1 MKPAED
7 AFGLRLAAKA
17 TDREKAARKEWPA
30 FQGRLTEL
38 GYAPR
43 AIAHAFST
51 LSGAGTVTDA
61 LEVLEA
67 MSRLQSPPLSLSFEL
82 IETRSGP
89 AAANRPTIT
98 SVERDDL
105 GIHVKYGLAAPPG
118 VGSHGPRGEATDDLG
133 NAYTNLGSHVGLDRE
148 GWRGQL
154 TMPLPPSGAATLRIR
169 ITWGPPRPSTR
180 DIPGYEIRVSLPEA
194 DTWRQTH
201 GEEFD
206 DGRSLLRDRQQRRR
220 RPE

>member
-17 TDREKAARKEWPA
+17 ADREKAARQEWPA
-30 FQGRLTEL
+30 FQERLTEL
-38 GYAPR
+38 GYTPR

-61 LEVLEA
+61 LEVLEG
-67 MSRLQSPPLSLSFEL
+67 MSRPESPPVALRFEL
-82 IETRSGP
+82 IETSSGP

-105 GIHVKYGLAAPPG
+105 GIHVKYGLAAPVA

-133 NAYTNLGSHVGLDRE
+133 NEYNNLGGHLGLARD

-154 TMPLPPSGAATLRIR
+154 TMPLPPSGATTLLIR
-169 ITWGPPRPSTR
+169 ITWDPPRSSTR
-180 DIPGYEIRVSLPEA
+180 EIPAHEIRVSLP
-194 DTWRQTH
+194 D
-201 GEEFD
+201 
-206 DGRSLLRDRQQRRR
+206 
-220 RPE
+220 

>member
-17 TDREKAARKEWPA
+17 ADREKAARQEWPA
-30 FQGRLTEL
+30 FQARLTEL
-38 GYAPR
+38 GYTPR

-61 LEVLEA
+61 LEVLEG
-67 MSRLQSPPLSLSFEL
+67 MSRPESPPVALSFEL
-82 IETRSGP
+82 IDTSSGP
-89 AAANRPTIT
+89 AAANRPAIT

-105 GIHVKYGLAAPPG
+105 GIHVKYGLAAPLA

-133 NAYTNLGSHVGLDRE
+133 NEYKNLGGHVGLARD

-169 ITWGPPRPSTR
+169 ITWDPPRSSTR
-180 DIPGYEIRVSLPEA
+180 EIPAHEIRVSLP
-194 DTWRQTH
+194 D
-201 GEEFD
+201 
-206 DGRSLLRDRQQRRR
+206 
-220 RPE
+220 